1 MLIGSSGRFET
12 RFAPDECAQ
21 RLNQDRSAA
30 WYVGYANASGFQLA
44 KYGRTMVLI
53 RGTFIPS
60 STGSGVD
67 YRVEF
72 IPWLL
77 WALALSVVISILV
90 LIVLLWIGHGSTSQL
105 GWSIVIVPLALAAN
119 LWISERQ
126 AQWLR
131 DYVTSALEARPDQD
145 LDEQGL
151 KVSQEPR
158 H

>member
-1 MLIGSSGRFET
+1 
-12 RFAPDECAQ
+12 
-21 RLNQDRSAA
+21 
-30 WYVGYANASGFQLA
+30 
-44 KYGRTMVLI
+44 MVRI
-53 RGTFIPS
+53 RGTFIPTS
-60 STGSGVD
+60 PGSGVD

-131 DYVTSALEARPDQD
+131 VYMTSALEAQPDQD

-151 KVSQEPR
+151 KVSEEPR